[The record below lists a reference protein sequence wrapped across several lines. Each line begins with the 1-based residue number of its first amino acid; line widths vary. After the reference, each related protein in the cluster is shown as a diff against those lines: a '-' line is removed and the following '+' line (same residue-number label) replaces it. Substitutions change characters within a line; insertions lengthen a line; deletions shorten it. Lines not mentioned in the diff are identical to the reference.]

1 LRGKSIIS
9 VSIEILEQS
18 QEMIRNG
25 FFGDLVEQGAN
36 LPADMGLKGGGHG
49 FPLFRPG
56 RNALAVLV
64 LPISAFPGVYG
75 HAPRSL
81 FLVVSVHSGS
91 LSMLPA
97 NAIVNGFRC
106 LYDPKNPPSFK
117 EFQNV
122 GNFGAIAGI
131 SSASY
136 PRMLVYP
143 PPRFVRQ

>member
-9 VSIEILEQS
+9 VSIEILEQT

-25 FFGDLVEQGAN
+25 FFGDLVEHGAN

-49 FPLFRPG
+49 FPLLRPG

-75 HAPRSL
+75 HAPGSL
-81 FLVVSVHSGS
+81 FIVVSVHSGS
-91 LSMLPA
+91 LSMLSA
-97 NAIVNGFRC
+97 NAIVTGFRR